1 MLMGIFSDTFKF
13 LRGSRKKGK
22 QARDDADQ
30 EVMNQFNQGISSLK
44 DILAPAALKVSPRH
58 VEIDGKFATAMYV
71 ITYPRYLDTNWFS
84 PIVNFDIEFDVAMFI
99 YPQDSAAILK
109 QLKKRVTQVSAS
121 ISMLQEQGK
130 VRDPQL
136 TTAYQDIEEL
146 RDRLVQG
153 TERFYQFGLYLTIY
167 ADSPEQLETILAQVE
182 VLLEGRLVYTKPAL
196 FQMEQGFISTLP
208 LGHDELAVNTNM
220 NTSPL
225 STSFPFVSSDLTS
238 NSGVLYGINLHNNSL
253 ILFDRFSLENA
264 NMVIFAKSGAGKSYT
279 VKLEILRSLMMG
291 TEIIV
296 IDPEQEYRYLAEA
309 VGGSYLRIAIAS
321 DYRINPFD
329 LPRLSEEDDPQ
340 SVLRENVIRLIGLIS
355 LMVEGIS
362 PEEQSVVD
370 KAVWEAYALKDIT
383 PGNRWTSQEMPTL
396 QDFYNILQDME
407 GGKNIALRL
416 GRFVEGTFAGVFN
429 RPTNIDLDN
438 HLIVFNVRDME
449 EELRPIAMYV
459 VLGFIW
465 NRVRSQLKKRLLV
478 VDEAWIM
485 MQHEESAQ
493 FMFSIAKRARKY
505 FLGVTTIT
513 QDISDFL
520 QSKYGKPIV
529 TNSSMQL
536 LLRQSPA
543 AIDVLAEVFYL
554 TDHEKFRLL
563 ESDVG
568 EGIFFAGLK
577 HVAIKVVASYAEDQI
592 ITSDPQQILAI
603 EAAKKETLAEQET
616 VPQSAIGNR

>member
-1 MLMGIFSDTFKF
+1 MGILRETFGF
-13 LRGSRKKGK
+13 LRGKPKSKGAEKKAEGE
-22 QARDDADQ
+22 Q
-30 EVMNQFNQGISSLK
+30 EALKQFNDGVSSLK
-44 DILAPAALKVSPRH
+44 DILAPAAYKAYPRFL
-58 VEIDGKFATAMYV
+58 EIDGKFATTLFV
-71 ITYPRYLDTNWFS
+71 TTYPRYLDTNWFS

-109 QLKKRVTQVSAS
+109 ELRKRVTQVSAS
-121 ISMLQEQGK
+121 ISMQAESGK

-136 TTAYQDIEEL
+136 QTAYQDIEEL

-153 TERFYQFGLYLTIY
+153 TERFYKYGLYITVY
-167 ADSPEQLETILAQVE
+167 GNTEKDLEDILSQME
-182 VLLEGRLVYTKPAL
+182 VLLEGRLVYAKPAL
-196 FQMEQGFISTLP
+196 FQVEQGFTSTLP
-208 LGHDELAVNTNM
+208 LGHDQLAVNTNM

-238 NSGVLYGINLHNNSL
+238 NSGILYGINLHNNSL

-291 TEIIV
+291 TEVIV
-296 IDPEQEYRYLAEA
+296 IDPEQEYRYLSEA
-309 VGGSYLRIAIAS
+309 VGGSYLKVAIAS
-321 DYRINPFD
+321 DHRINPFD
-329 LPRLSEEDDPQ
+329 LPELGEDEDPDA
-340 SVLRENVIRLIGLIS
+340 VLRENVTRLIGLVS
-355 LMVEGIS
+355 LMVNGLS
-362 PEEQSVVD
+362 PEEQSIVD
-370 KAVWEAYALKDIT
+370 KGLWETYALRDIT
-383 PGNRWTSQEMPTL
+383 PGVRWSKPEVPTL
-396 QDFYNILQDME
+396 QDFYNIIHDME
-407 GGKNIALRL
+407 GGSNVAVRL
-416 GRFVEGTFAGVFN
+416 QRFVEGTFAGVFN
-429 RPTNIDLDN
+429 RPSNIDLDN

-459 VLGFIW
+459 ILGFIW

-485 MQHEESAQ
+485 MQHEESAR
-493 FMFSIAKRARKY
+493 FLFSMAKRARKY
-505 FLGVTTIT
+505 YLGVSTIT

-529 TNSSMQL
+529 TNSSIQL

-543 AIDVLAEVFYL
+543 AIDLLADVFYL

-577 HVAIKVVASYAEDQI
+577 HVAIKVIASYAEDQV

-603 EAAKKETLAEQET
+603 EAAKKEMAT
-616 VPQSAIGNR
+616 NKN

>member
-1 MLMGIFSDTFKF
+1 MSILTDTFGF
-13 LRGSRKKGK
+13 LKGSKKESQK
-22 QARDDADQ
+22 KATQAADD
-30 EVMNQFNQGISSLK
+30 ETLLQFNQGISSLR
-44 DILAPAALKVSPRH
+44 DILAPAAYKVSPKFL
-58 VEIDGKFATAMYV
+58 EIDGKFTTTLF
-71 ITYPRYLDTNWFS
+71 ITTYPRYLDTNWFS
-84 PIVNFDIEFDVAMFI
+84 PIVNFDIEFDAAMFI

-121 ISMLQEQGK
+121 MSMQAEAGK

-136 TTAYQDIEEL
+136 ETAYQDIEEL
-146 RDRLVQG
+146 RDRLIQG
-153 TERFYQFGLYLTIY
+153 TERFFQFGLYITLY
-167 ADSPEQLETILAQVE
+167 ANSEDELENTLSQVE
-182 VLLEGRLVYTKPAL
+182 VLLEGRLVYAKPAL
-196 FQMEQGFISTLP
+196 FQMEDGFVSTLP
-208 LGHDELAVNTNM
+208 LGHDKLVVNSNM

-238 NSGVLYGINLHNNSL
+238 NSGILYGINLHNNSL

-279 VKLEILRSLMMG
+279 VKLEILRSMMFG
-291 TEIIV
+291 TEVIV

-321 DYRINPFD
+321 DHRINPFD
-329 LPRLSEEDDPQ
+329 LPELGEDEDPD
-340 SVLRENVIRLIGLIS
+340 SVLRENITRLTGLVS
-355 LMVEGIS
+355 LMVDGLS
-362 PEEQSVVD
+362 PEEQSIVD
-370 KAVWEAYALKDIT
+370 KGLWETYAIKDIT
-383 PGNRWTSQEMPTL
+383 PGNRWQKPEMPTL
-396 QDFYNILQDME
+396 QDFYNIIRDME
-407 GGKNIALRL
+407 GGNNVAVRL
-416 GRFVEGTFAGVFN
+416 QRFVEGTFAGVFN

-438 HLIVFNVRDME
+438 QLIVFNIRDME

-465 NRVRSQLKKRLLV
+465 NRVRSQLKRRLLV

-485 MQHEESAQ
+485 MRNEESAK
-493 FMFSIAKRARKY
+493 FLFSMAKRARKY
-505 FLGVTTIT
+505 YLGVTTIT

-529 TNSSMQL
+529 TNSSIQL

-543 AIDVLAEVFYL
+543 AIDLLAQVFYL

-577 HVAIKVVASYAEDQI
+577 HVAIKVVASYAEDQV

-603 EAAKKETLAEQET
+603 QAAKKEMAQA
-616 VPQSAIGNR
+616 QN